1 MNTTIKNLI
10 VGIFIL
16 CAISVFVATIMF
28 LRPSVGDGKQI
39 IYVCFSDIGSI
50 REGTRVLF
58 AGRPIGEVVE
68 INQIPD
74 ARERPT
80 DGLGRIYSYQLTLH
94 IDSKIKVY
102 NTDEIAMQTSGLLGE
117 KSIGITP
124 KSPPHGVTPKLITDQ
139 PIYADSV
146 DIIQN
151 ALIEFSELSA
161 SMDDTFKG
169 ISSWLKGNGE
179 ALATTI
185 KAAGNAL
192 DQAHI
197 AMAQLNENGTFQ
209 NVGSI
214 MESLK
219 EVSHTIS
226 KGDGT
231 LGKVLVGD
239 ELYLQANAILSKAD
253 SLMNDVNHYGVLFHL
268 NKQWQRTRLQK
279 VSQLNALQTP
289 QNFRTYFQNEID
301 DVNASMARISMLINK
316 AESTQIFQEAQFK
329 KDFAELLRKSNELCE
344 NLRLYNQQLNEP

>member
-10 VGIFIL
+10 VGIFIV
-16 CAISVFVATIMF
+16 CAISLCVVTIMF
-28 LRPSVGDGKQI
+28 LKPSVGDGKQT

-58 AGRPIGEVVE
+58 AGKPVGEVVAISE
-68 INQIPD
+68 IQD
-74 ARERPT
+74 ARNLQT

-94 IDSKIKVY
+94 IDSKTKVY

-124 KSPPHGVTPKLITDQ
+124 KAPPHGVTPKLITDQ

-146 DIIQN
+146 DSIQN
-151 ALIEFSELSA
+151 ALIEFSELSGA
-161 SMDDTFKG
+161 MEETLKG
-169 ISSWLKGNGE
+169 ISNWIKGHGE
-179 ALATTI
+179 DLASTI
-185 KAAGNAL
+185 VAAGNTL
-192 DQAHI
+192 NQAHI
-197 AMAQLNENGTFQ
+197 AIGQLNENGSFQ
-209 NVGSI
+209 NLGSV

-219 EVSHTIS
+219 TVSNTLS

-231 LGKVLVGD
+231 IGKLLVGD
-239 ELYLQANAILSKAD
+239 DLYLQANAIMSKAD

-279 VSQLNALQTP
+279 VTQLNALQTP

-316 AESTQIFQEAQFK
+316 AEDSQIFQETQFK
-329 KDFAELLRKSNELCE
+329 KDFAELLRKSEELNE
-344 NLRLYNQQLNEP
+344 NLRLYNQQFNKP

>member
-16 CAISVFVATIMF
+16 CAISISVVTIMF
-28 LRPSVGDGKQI
+28 LKPTVGDGKQT

-58 AGRPIGEVVE
+58 AGRPVGEVAA
-68 INQIPD
+68 ITQIED

-94 IDSKIKVY
+94 IDSKTKVY
-102 NTDEIAMQTSGLLGE
+102 NTDEISMQTSGLLGE

-124 KSPPHGVTPKLITDQ
+124 KAPLHGVIPKLITDK

-146 DIIQN
+146 DSIQN

-161 SMDDTFKG
+161 SMDETLKG
-169 ISSWLKGNGE
+169 ISGWIKGHGE
-179 ALATTI
+179 DLATTI

-192 DQAHI
+192 DQAHVAI
-197 AMAQLNENGTFQ
+197 AQLNENGSFQ
-209 NVGSI
+209 NLGSV

-219 EVSHTIS
+219 TVSNTIS
-226 KGDGT
+226 QGDGT
-231 LGKVLVGD
+231 LGKILIGD
-239 ELYLQANAILSKAD
+239 DLYLQANAIMSKAD

-279 VSQLNALQTP
+279 VTQLNALQTP
-289 QNFRTYFQNEID
+289 QNFRTYFQTEID

-316 AESTQIFQEAQFK
+316 GESAQIFQEAQFK
-329 KDFAELLRKSNELCE
+329 KDFAELLRKSDELCE
-344 NLRLYNQQLNEP
+344 NLRLYNQQLNKQ